1 MQLVP
6 GYTLDE
12 SMEGEPMRR
21 VRIYEYGGYEKLRLE
36 TYTSPVPDANEVLI
50 RVRAAGVNYAD
61 CIVRMGLYSSAK
73 AFVGLPITPGFE
85 ICGEVMEVGSSV
97 TDIRVGDMV
106 IASTLFGGYS
116 EFVVVDQ
123 RYVFP
128 KPVGFTDVQAA
139 GLMAT
144 YLTAYY
150 ALFELAHP
158 RQGQRILIHSAAGGV
173 GTMLVQLAHA
183 LGLTVTG
190 VVGASHKKAF
200 LSQFSPS
207 HIIDKSNDDLWRRA
221 REYAPEGFDVICD
234 ANGVSTLGESYRHL
248 RRPGK
253 LVVYG
258 FASMLPKKGGRPN
271 WIKLATSYLRTPRFN
286 PLDLTTD
293 SKSILAFNLSYLFE
307 RTEVL
312 ADAMS
317 QLTRLID
324 GGQLAPPHCSAFAV
338 EDVALAHREIE
349 SGATVG
355 KLVLTF

>member
-1 MQLVP
+1 V
-6 GYTLDE
+6 
-12 SMEGEPMRR
+12 
-21 VRIYEYGGYEKLRLE
+21 
-36 TYTSPVPDANEVLI
+36 
-50 RVRAAGVNYAD
+50 AAGVNYAD

-85 ICGEVMEVGSSV
+85 VCGEVIEVGTSV
-97 TDIRVGDMV
+97 TDIGVGDTV

-116 EFVVVDQ
+116 EVVVVDQ
-123 RYVFP
+123 QYVFP

-150 ALFELAHP
+150 ALYELAHP
-158 RQGQRILIHSAAGGV
+158 RSGQHILIHSAAGGV

-190 VVGASHKKAF
+190 VVGAPHKTEF
-200 LSQFSPS
+200 LEAFSPA
-207 HIIDKSNDDLWRRA
+207 HIIDKSNEDLWSKA
-221 REYAPEGFDVICD
+221 HGYAPEGFDVICD

-258 FASMLPKKGGRPN
+258 FASMLPKTGGRPN
-271 WIKLATSYLRTPRFN
+271 WFKLATSYLRTPRFN

-312 ADAMS
+312 GDAMV
-317 QLTRLID
+317 QLHRLID
-324 GGQLAPPHCSAFAV
+324 TGHIAPPHCTAFSV

-349 SGATVG
+349 SGTTVG